1 HLWPGLARADQ
12 DPGGHDRARVHRG
25 CRAHPRAGHQRRSV
39 DNPCIRLRHRSGRAR
54 GRHGCAVSRSHRRHG
69 QQLRHHPLRGG
80 RHRWPRLDPRRGR
93 RRLPGGPRRG
103 LRPGLRAD
111 LRAGCHLP
119 VDGGGRPLPA
129 RWTLRKGRD
138 RMTQP
143 LKTSDTSDTPETSGG
158 PKDPAVPGTSGGP
171 AGPGSRAALFAGRRR
186 SSMRWIMLAVG
197 LVTALALPWFVYPPV
212 AMDIAA
218 WALFAISVDL
228 LLGYTGLLSFGHAA
242 FWGSSA
248 YATGLI
254 ATHWGLPFP
263 VAILGGM
270 LFAMAIAVPIG
281 YLSVRRTGIYF
292 AMVTLAFAQMIY
304 FIANQLS
311 DLTGGENGLQGIPKS
326 FFGIESVETDSF
338 YFYYAAIGL
347 ILLGIWA
354 AWRVVHSP
362 FGRVLV
368 AIRDNPARARALGY
382 DVDRY
387 KVIVFVLSAGLAGL
401 AGGVFAISHGFASLQ
416 ELDWT
421 TSGKV
426 VLITVLGGIG
436 TLWGPVLGAAVVTML
451 EDWLASSGFEGTGII
466 LGSIFVVIVLLFR
479 HGIWGT
485 ARDLLQRL
493 PNRRRDRMH

>member
-1 HLWPGLARADQ
+1 MT
-12 DPGGHDRARVHRG
+12 
-25 CRAHPRAGHQRRSV
+25 S
-39 DNPCIRLRHRSGRAR
+39 
-54 GRHGCAVSRSHRRHG
+54 
-69 QQLRHHPLRGG
+69 
-80 RHRWPRLDPRRGR
+80 
-93 RRLPGGPRRG
+93 
-103 LRPGLRAD
+103 
-111 LRAGCHLP
+111 
-119 VDGGGRPLPA
+119 PA
-129 RWTLRKGRD
+129 T
-138 RMTQP
+138 
-143 LKTSDTSDTPETSGG
+143 ETSGTSEVSDVDAPASARASSRRG
-158 PKDPAVPGTSGGP
+158 P
-171 AGPGSRAALFAGRRR
+171 L
-186 SSMRWIMLAVG
+186 RWIMLAVG

-248 YATGLI
+248 YVTGLVAI
-254 ATHWGLPFP
+254 HWGLPFP
-263 VAILGGM
+263 VTILGGM
-270 LFAMAIAVPIG
+270 LFAMAIAFPIG

-292 AMVTLAFAQMIY
+292 AMVTLAFAQMIF

-311 DLTGGENGLQGIPKS
+311 GLTGGENGLQGIPKS
-326 FFGIESVETDSF
+326 FFGVEAVETDPF

-347 ILLGIWA
+347 VLLGIWA
-354 AWRVVHSP
+354 AWRIVHSP

-382 DVDRY
+382 NVDRY

-416 ELDWT
+416 ELNWT

-436 TLWGPVLGAAVVTML
+436 TLWGGPLGAAIVVFL

-485 ARDLLQRL
+485 ARDLLQAL
-493 PNRRRDRMH
+493 MDRRRKRAR